1 MQERRFIVEQM
12 MDVLKQAQVV
22 VPLAEVIQKA
32 EISEP
37 RYYRW
42 ESKYAGLEVDQVR
55 QMAQL
60 QEENTRQK
68 QLVAAISGSTLKRL
82 RRRRDSA
89 RYLQ

>member
-1 MQERRFIVEQM
+1 LQERRFIVEQM

-42 ESKYAGLEVDQVR
+42 ESKYAGLEVDQADR
-55 QMAQL
+55 WHSCKRK
-60 QEENTRQK
+60 TRGR
-68 QLVAAISGSTLKRL
+68 SNW
-82 RRRRDSA
+82 
-89 RYLQ
+89 